1 MINKLIIGS
10 LMVALSMGV
19 TSCYSDFDEPAPAK
33 VWTAADFES
42 EGCQLISI
50 KELKDMCANV
60 PLAGYKEITEDYVI
74 QGKVISSDQA
84 GNVYKSVYIYDGTA
98 GIELKLMV
106 SNYVYYQVGQTL
118 YVKLKGLA
126 IGNYRYM
133 LSVGGMPT
141 AEDIAK
147 NYANRNLDTQMERDA
162 HIFAG
167 ELGIIRY
174 AGSYSAEL

>member
-74 QGKVISSDQA
+74 QGKVISRIRQ
-84 GNVYKSVYIYDGTA
+84 VMYISQFIFT
-98 GIELKLMV
+98 MV
-106 SNYVYYQVGQTL
+106 LLVLN
-118 YVKLKGLA
+118 
-126 IGNYRYM
+126 
-133 LSVGGMPT
+133 
-141 AEDIAK
+141 
-147 NYANRNLDTQMERDA
+147 
-162 HIFAG
+162 
-167 ELGIIRY
+167 
-174 AGSYSAEL
+174 

>member
-60 PLAGYKEITEDYVI
+60 PLAGLCD
-74 QGKVISSDQA
+74 SR
-84 GNVYKSVYIYDGTA
+84 
-98 GIELKLMV
+98 
-106 SNYVYYQVGQTL
+106 
-118 YVKLKGLA
+118 KGHF
-126 IGNYRYM
+126 
-133 LSVGGMPT
+133 
-141 AEDIAK
+141 E
-147 NYANRNLDTQMERDA
+147 
-162 HIFAG
+162 
-167 ELGIIRY
+167 
-174 AGSYSAEL
+174 

>member
-1 MINKLIIGS
+1 
-10 LMVALSMGV
+10 MGV

-74 QGKVISSDQA
+74 KGKVISSDQA

-133 LSVGGMPT
+133 LSVGGIPT
-141 AEDIAK
+141 AEDISKTMPTVTLILRWSA
-147 NYANRNLDTQMERDA
+147 M
-162 HIFAG
+162 HIS
-167 ELGIIRY
+167 LPVSWVNWKHRIRWW
-174 AGSYSAEL
+174 LPRRITRLC

>member
-74 QGKVISSDQA
+74 QGKVTLVNGEEEYDVRVIRQVMYISQF
-84 GNVYKSVYIYDGTA
+84 IFT
-98 GIELKLMV
+98 MV
-106 SNYVYYQVGQTL
+106 LLVLN
-118 YVKLKGLA
+118 
-126 IGNYRYM
+126 
-133 LSVGGMPT
+133 
-141 AEDIAK
+141 
-147 NYANRNLDTQMERDA
+147 
-162 HIFAG
+162 
-167 ELGIIRY
+167 
-174 AGSYSAEL
+174 